1 MEEQAQ
7 NLIDATTAAFK
18 SGKLTSHPTLG
29 TTVPPP
35 NMPPPFSGHMM
46 PPMGMRPP
54 PHMGGM
60 PNNFQP
66 GMVPGPPNGM
76 VPGMRP
82 GPPMGMHP
90 GGMMIFR
97 PNM

>member
-18 SGKLTSHPTLG
+18 SGKLSTHPHIG
-29 TTVPPP
+29 TAIPPP
-35 NMPPPFSGHMM
+35 NVAPPFNSHIM

-54 PHMGGM
+54 PHHMGCM
-60 PNNFQP
+60 PGNFPP
-66 GMVPGPPNGM
+66 GMVPPNGM

-82 GPPMGMHP
+82 PMAMHP
-90 GGMMIFR
+90 GGMVIFR